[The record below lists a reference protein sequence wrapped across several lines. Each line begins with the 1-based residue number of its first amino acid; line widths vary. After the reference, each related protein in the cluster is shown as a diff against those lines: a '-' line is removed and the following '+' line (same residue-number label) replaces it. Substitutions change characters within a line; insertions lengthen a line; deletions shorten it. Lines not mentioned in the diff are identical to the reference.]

1 MSKTQE
7 IDISKILR
15 EKSPRLS
22 AFIPNFIVRKIKQLV
37 HEKEINQILKNLE
50 NKKGMDFVKGGLSE
64 LNVKSSSIGFEK
76 IPRDEGIIIVAN
88 HPLGGLDGV
97 ALINELGKFRNDIK
111 FLVND
116 ILTQIKSFDDFFIPI
131 SKHGANSRENLNS
144 IDQLYQSNKCIVI
157 FPAGLVSRENKKQVQ
172 DLEWKKSFITKAK
185 KNNKSIYP
193 VFVSGK
199 NSNKFYKT
207 AYWRKKLGI
216 KLNMEMFLLVDEMF
230 KQKGNTIK
238 FTMGNPIKAKELT
251 AEKTNHE
258 WAQKIRSHVYKIE
271 NNPNFEFK
279 DTLTNE

>member
-22 AFIPNFIVRKIKQLV
+22 AFIPRFIVRKIKQLV

-50 NKKGMDFVKGGLSE
+50 NKKGMDFVKGGLYE

-144 IDQLYQSNKCIVI
+144 IDQLYQSDKCIVI